1 MVRGLFV
8 SKEKT
13 EVIIF
18 TQSHRVEGEIHLYP
32 SGRLTDFMQAKT
44 EYGFIAVTNA
54 EIYPLGGE
62 NPLYSVGFISLNRN
76 FIVMIF
82 PKSEV
87 K

>member
-1 MVRGLFV
+1 VAKALFV

-18 TQSHRVEGEIHLYP
+18 TQSHRIEGEIHLYP
-32 SGRLTDFMQAKT
+32 GSRLTDFMQAKT
-44 EYGFIAVTNA
+44 EYGFIAVTNTK
-54 EIYPLGGE
+54 IYPLGGE
-62 NPLYSVGFISLNRN
+62 TPLYSVGFISLNRH